1 MPCGACR
8 QTILEFAN
16 PETPVFYPSADGET
30 VAATLAELLPAAF
43 RLTPE

>member
-1 MPCGACR
+1 VDG
-8 QTILEFAN
+8 LKH
-16 PETPVFYPSADGET
+16 PSANGET